1 MNGLVKDAGRWRR
14 TGVGVMAGD
23 RIIHMAPPASRVPQL
38 VSQLLRWLATTDAH
52 PLIASSIFHYEF
64 EFIHPFSDGNGRM
77 GRLWQSLIL
86 SRWTPLFTDLPVES
100 LVHEKQSAYYATIR
114 ASTRETDAA
123 PFVAFILGCIQDALV
138 RPHVSPQD
146 TPQVARLLLAMR
158 EKMTRGE
165 LQAALQLRDR
175 KSFSARY
182 LQPALLAKLI
192 EMTLPDKP
200 NSRLQQYRLTDRGR
214 RWLKRQR

>member
-1 MNGLVKDAGRWRR
+1 MNGLVNDAGRWRR

-23 RIIHMAPPASRVPQL
+23 QVIHMAPPASRVPQL
-38 VSQLLRWLATTDAH
+38 ISQLLRWLATTDAH
-52 PLIASSIFHYEF
+52 P
-64 EFIHPFSDGNGRM
+64 
-77 GRLWQSLIL
+77 
-86 SRWTPLFTDLPVES
+86 
-100 LVHEKQSAYYATIR
+100 
-114 ASTRETDAA
+114 
-123 PFVAFILGCIQDALV
+123 
-138 RPHVSPQD
+138 PQV

-158 EKMTRGE
+158 EEMTRGE
-165 LQAALQLRDR
+165 TQAALQLQDR

>member
-86 SRWTPLFTDLPVES
+86 SRWTPLFTDLPRES
-100 LVHEKQSAYYATIR
+100 G
-114 ASTRETDAA
+114 
-123 PFVAFILGCIQDALV
+123 P
-138 RPHVSPQD
+138 
-146 TPQVARLLLAMR
+146 
-158 EKMTRGE
+158 
-165 LQAALQLRDR
+165 
-175 KSFSARY
+175 
-182 LQPALLAKLI
+182 
-192 EMTLPDKP
+192 
-200 NSRLQQYRLTDRGR
+200 
-214 RWLKRQR
+214 